1 MVLRARGENDTVP
14 AVAAMQQGTVMDLDA
29 DLAIEA
35 ASAVLE
41 EGLAFAGLVFYTLA
55 RNRWLEISP
64 SMSLST
70 AGAAI
75 ARRIGRVFPVMC
87 IQSWQCVAC

>member
-1 MVLRARGENDTVP
+1 VVLRARGENDTVP
-14 AVAAMQQGTVMDLDA
+14 AVAAMQQGTVMYLDA

-35 ASAVLE
+35 ASVGLA
-41 EGLAFAGLVFYTLA
+41 EGLAFADLVVYTLA
-55 RNRWLEISP
+55 KNRWLEISP

-70 AGAAI
+70 AGTAI
-75 ARRIGRVFPVMC
+75 ARRIGWVFPVMC